1 MELTWLED
9 FMTLA
14 NTGHF
19 SRAATLRN
27 SSQPAFSR
35 RIQALE
41 QWLGAPLFIRP
52 QQGRRHLL
60 LTPAGEKLKTDA
72 APLIRDIYRM
82 RENAMEITANANATL
97 RFAATHTLSST
108 FFPSWI
114 SQIDKNTQITTAN
127 VYLIS
132 DSVQSCEQALLQGQV
147 DFLLSYDFPQKEQA
161 ALQETTSPTSLPDHM
176 SGHIIGHDYLLPL
189 CAIGEDNKPLWI
201 LPGNVKNPVRY
212 LRYSPISGLSKL
224 LENNPLYHNHL
235 FSQQPQFTSHL
246 ASVLHALACEQQG
259 IAWLPHS
266 LAHSSITA
274 GKLIRAGDKK
284 WDVAMDIKLYRLN
297 HPLNPAAEV
306 FWKTITS

>member
-9 FMTLA
+9 FITLV

-52 QQGRRHLL
+52 QQGKRHLV
-60 LTPAGEKLKTDA
+60 LTQAGEKLKTDA
-72 APLIRDIYRM
+72 AILIRDIYRM
-82 RENAMEITANANATL
+82 RENAMEITAKANATL
-97 RFAATHTLSST
+97 HFAATHTLSST
-108 FFPSWI
+108 FFPYWI

-147 DFLLSYDFPQKEQA
+147 DFLLSYDQPQKEHTT
-161 ALQETTSPTSLPDHM
+161 LQEATATTLLPDQM
-176 SGHIIGHDYLLPL
+176 SGHVIGHDYLLPL
-189 CAIGEDNKPLWI
+189 CAVDNNGKPLWV
-201 LPGNVKNPVRY
+201 LPGNIKHPVRY
-212 LRYSPISGLSKL
+212 LRYSPISGLSRL
-224 LENNPLYHNHL
+224 LENNPHYHNHL

-246 ASVLHALACEQQG
+246 ASVLHALACEKQG
-259 IAWLPHS
+259 IAWLPYS
-266 LAHSSITA
+266 LARPSITA

-284 WDVAMDIKLYRLN
+284 WDVTMDIKLYRLN
-297 HPLNPAAEV
+297 HPLSPAAEIL
-306 FWKTITS
+306 WKTITC